1 MFAAME
7 EEKLKMEKQRESN
20 DWNALERGN
29 YNALRNYKIKYPD
42 SVHLDELD
50 DLMWM
55 NTRNAVSEP
64 ALRRY
69 LSDWPVGRH
78 AEEATQ
84 ALGEIG
90 EWEMAK
96 HSNDLFIVDDY
107 RDNHPDSLFK
117 NEVDAKYDELWEK
130 EIKKMRANPS
140 EYTKQDVDRLIQSGI
155 FKLQEL
161 IDEGLMTEESWEKL
175 KNFDRETL
183 PDLRLMQV
191 EDPNIQAPMG
201 CTDIYFF
208 GMPGAGKTS
217 LLMGLPVSMVTGI
230 SGICVKMAVRM
241 LRDCNNMCTKV
252 LRLDL
257 RIIVLLQ

>member
-1 MFAAME
+1 ME

-69 LSDWPVGRH
+69 LSDWPVGNH
-78 AEEATQ
+78 AEEAIQ
-84 ALGEIG
+84 ALEKIG
-90 EWEMAK
+90 EWERVK
-96 HSNDLFIVDDY
+96 RSNDLFTVDDY

-117 NEVDAKYDELWEK
+117 HEADAKYYELREE
-130 EIKKMRANPS
+130 EIKKMKANPS
-140 EYTKQDVDRLIQSGI
+140 EYTKQDVDRLMEADI

-161 IDEGLMTEESWEKL
+161 IDEGLMTEESWARL
-175 KNFDRETL
+175 QDLNRDAL
-183 PDLRLMQV
+183 PDLQALQM
-191 EDPNIQAPMG
+191 EDPNIQAPMS

-208 GMPGAGKTS
+208 GMPGAGKRA
-217 LLMGLPVSMVTGI
+217 
-230 SGICVKMAVRM
+230 C
-241 LRDCNNMCTKV
+241 
-252 LRLDL
+252 
-257 RIIVLLQ
+257 